1 MDVSS
6 FEILPDDI
14 LYEIFRYLSPIAI
27 LQSFFSLN
35 KHFSRV
41 ITNECLWNIHIDGS
55 TMSLLMFNDYCHNV
69 LKLIGSRIVSLRVT
83 LTNTISGWSLVLSS
97 FRYHQMTLLQRL
109 HLIDIEPHVF
119 DKFLRND
126 LVKQLHTLVVDV
138 KDCSAFPGQVV
149 EGAYLA
155 KVRRQTLHKSIME
168 LVVLV

>member
-126 LVKQLHTLVVDV
+126 LVKQLHTLLIDV
-138 KDCSAFPGQVV
+138 SPSNPFNRLQV
-149 EGAYLA
+149 EGIYLV
-155 KVRRQTLHKSIME
+155 KVRNE
-168 LVVLV
+168 LIFLDLI

>member
-126 LVKQLHTLVVDV
+126 LVKQLHTLLIDV
-138 KDCSAFPGQVV
+138 SPSNPFNRLQI
-149 EGAYLA
+149 EGIYLV
-155 KVRRQTLHKSIME
+155 KVRNE
-168 LVVLV
+168 LIFLDLI